1 MAALRA
7 MLQLRS
13 NSHPASLPSQQL
25 LVDTSDTQPTYTNH
39 STNTTTSSTSHPTT
53 ASNCHSISNASNQT
67 SAIHSPPQT
76 SSTQPSIQSLSTG
89 SFHPGLHA
97 SSAAASPTPKPA
109 TPTKKP
115 VPFQNLG
122 LHSGSASGN
131 LGLVK
136 FALDNGQPIDSV
148 LNGVYAIHAA
158 CCSNANVAVVLF
170 LIERGADVNAR
181 RLPRKY
187 SNEKGVQTV
196 GTTGSTPLHFAAA
209 NGCLTVVDILLR
221 HGAIVDMTDKYG
233 SSPLSVAAARNHPEV
248 ASLLRQYSAMQ
259 RGVQDLTPDMD
270 TKEPL
275 LEKRGSADS
284 GHRGT
289 SPVTPTSRAL
299 PSGHGKD
306 PSTQSLPPSTVR
318 SVQNIR
324 TPGQRRISLPSIIE
338 SPSSPN
344 IPAAPRQSC
353 DFGRVPQSTEP
364 LVRSTASLRSTP
376 SQPNRNVTLSPSR
389 PDDRTFKP
397 AREQLMAAP
406 RIRKEQAGPARA
418 TMQRSHTSQGASGPY
433 LTTPEV
439 PAMRRRR
446 SMESV
451 GFLSPQSAHTI
462 TRRKSFD
469 QISSLRQTE
478 VKGRRTSD
486 ASTDSQATATSET
499 SGTSDTSHSEQSPVS
514 TTSSSSAARKPK
526 SVVHLGER
534 ETRDSNKSNG
544 SSKNS
549 SSSTLPAPL
558 TRSSSQP
565 LLDQLKPKRAP
576 VSFTADTVARQSLDL
591 QRLVLNQ
598 ERTEHRRSV
607 EPRNDS
613 DSDLP
618 GQLLRRRTMQE
629 VANPRLVPMPRYHS
643 MRTGMDLGGSSS
655 SSGFEDGSASS
666 RSQEYHHYHHQ
677 QQQPAGAST
686 SSSSGSLQEIA
697 ASRHSTSSLPSG
709 YSNATTTTSAFS
721 GSATVSGR
729 LSRIWTGK
737 EYAGKEGS
745 AAGTW
750 NAAEFGEAS
759 GEAAAQGLV
768 KPDQSR
774 SRASMLNRLSGI
786 WLRR

>member
-1 MAALRA
+1 MA
-7 MLQLRS
+7 
-13 NSHPASLPSQQL
+13 
-25 LVDTSDTQPTYTNH
+25 
-39 STNTTTSSTSHPTT
+39 
-53 ASNCHSISNASNQT
+53 
-67 SAIHSPPQT
+67 
-76 SSTQPSIQSLSTG
+76 
-89 SFHPGLHA
+89 
-97 SSAAASPTPKPA
+97 
-109 TPTKKP
+109 
-115 VPFQNLG
+115 
-122 LHSGSASGN
+122 
-131 LGLVK
+131 
-136 FALDNGQPIDSV
+136 
-148 LNGVYAIHAA
+148 
-158 CCSNANVAVVLF
+158 NANVAVVLF

-275 LEKRGSADS
+275 MEKRGSADS

-289 SPVTPTSRAL
+289 SPVTPTSRAS

-306 PSTQSLPPSTVR
+306 PSTQSLPPCTVR

-344 IPAAPRQSC
+344 IPAPPRQSC

-376 SQPNRNVTLSPSR
+376 SQPTRNVTLSASR
-389 PDDRTFKP
+389 PEDRVFKP
-397 AREQLMAAP
+397 SREQLVAAP
-406 RIRKEQAGPARA
+406 RIRKEQAGPART
-418 TMQRSHTSQGASGPY
+418 TMQRSHTSQGATGPY
-433 LTTPEV
+433 LTTPEM
-439 PAMRRRR
+439 PTMRRRR

-451 GFLSPQSAHTI
+451 GFLSPQSAHTV

-469 QISSLRQTE
+469 QISSLRQAE

-486 ASTDSQATATSET
+486 ASTDSQATAASET
-499 SGTSDTSHSEQSPVS
+499 SGTSDTSISEQSPVS
-514 TTSSSSAARKPK
+514 TTSSSAARNTK
-526 SVVHLGER
+526 SLHQGER
-534 ETRDSNKSNG
+534 EARDSRS
-544 SSKNS
+544 NS
-549 SSSTLPAPL
+549 SSGNDSRLPSPL

-565 LLDQLKPKRAP
+565 LLDQIKPKRAP

-598 ERTEHRRSV
+598 ERTEYRKSV

-643 MRTGMDLGGSSS
+643 MRTGMDLGSS
-655 SSGFEDGSASS
+655 SSGFDDGSGS
-666 RSQEYHHYHHQ
+666 RGQEYHHQ
-677 QQQPAGAST
+677 QQQQHQPAGASA
-686 SSSSGSLQEIA
+686 SSSAGSLQEIA
-697 ASRHSTSSLPSG
+697 ASRHSTSSLSSG
-709 YSNATTTTSAFS
+709 YSNATTAFS

-737 EYAGKEGS
+737 EYTGKDGS
-745 AAGTW
+745 PAGTW

-768 KPDQSR
+768 KPDHSR

>member
-1 MAALRA
+1 MACMPSMPPAAAMPMSPWSSFSSSAVQTSTPGDFLESTATKRA
-7 MLQLRS
+7 CKSPTLITAAVHL
-13 NSHPASLPSQQL
+13 PASGQEYDITEDHP
-25 LVDTSDTQPTYTNH
+25 H
-39 STNTTTSSTSHPTT
+39 SSSYLSF
-53 ASNCHSISNASNQT
+53 
-67 SAIHSPPQT
+67 
-76 SSTQPSIQSLSTG
+76 SLSRPN
-89 SFHPGLHA
+89 S
-97 SSAAASPTPKPA
+97 
-109 TPTKKP
+109 
-115 VPFQNLG
+115 
-122 LHSGSASGN
+122 
-131 LGLVK
+131 
-136 FALDNGQPIDSV
+136 
-148 LNGVYAIHAA
+148 
-158 CCSNANVAVVLF
+158 
-170 LIERGADVNAR
+170 
-181 RLPRKY
+181 
-187 SNEKGVQTV
+187 QTV

-275 LEKRGSADS
+275 MEKRGSADS

-289 SPVTPTSRAL
+289 SPVTPTTRTP

-306 PSTQSLPPSTVR
+306 PSTQSLPPSAVR
-318 SVQNIR
+318 SIQNIR

-376 SQPNRNVTLSPSR
+376 SQPTRNITLSPSR
-389 PDDRTFKP
+389 PEDRAIKP
-397 AREQLMAAP
+397 TREQLMAAP

-418 TMQRSHTSQGASGPY
+418 TLQRSHTSQGASGPY

-439 PAMRRRR
+439 PAMKRRR

-451 GFLSPQSAHTI
+451 GFLSPQSAHTV

-469 QISSLRQTE
+469 QIPSLRQAE

-499 SGTSDTSHSEQSPVS
+499 SGTSDTSISEQNPVS
-514 TTSSSSAARKPK
+514 TTSSSAARKTR
-526 SVVHLGER
+526 SIQQGER
-534 ETRDSNKSNG
+534 ETRDSRPNGGSSGNG
-544 SSKNS
+544 SM
-549 SSSTLPAPL
+549 LPSPL

-565 LLDQLKPKRAP
+565 LLDQIKPRRAP
-576 VSFTADTVARQSLDL
+576 VSFTSDTVARQSLDL

-598 ERTEHRRSV
+598 ERTEHRKSI

-618 GQLLRRRTMQE
+618 GQLLRRRTMQD

-643 MRTGMDLGGSSS
+643 VRTGMDLGSSS
-655 SSGFEDGSASS
+655 SSSYGFEDGSAS
-666 RSQEYHHYHHQ
+666 RGQENYQQQLEQQQQQ
-677 QQQPAGAST
+677 QQQPPAGASA

-697 ASRHSTSSLPSG
+697 ASRHSTSSLSSG
-709 YSNATTTTSAFS
+709 YSNPTTAFS

-737 EYAGKEGS
+737 EYVGKDGS
-745 AAGTW
+745 TAGTW

-768 KPDQSR
+768 KPDHSR

>member
-13 NSHPASLPSQQL
+13 NSHPSSLPSQQL
-25 LVDTSDTQPTYTNH
+25 LVDTSDSQSTYSSHTQPQVH
-39 STNTTTSSTSHPTT
+39 SATTTT
-53 ASNCHSISNASNQT
+53 ASNSSTIFSPIANPT
-67 SAIHSPPQT
+67 SHTAAVHPPALS
-76 SSTQPSIQSLSTG
+76 SSTQPSIHSLSTG
-89 SFHPGLHA
+89 SFHPSVHA

-275 LEKRGSADS
+275 MEKRGSADS

-289 SPVTPTSRAL
+289 SPVTPTSRAS
-299 PSGHGKD
+299 PSGHAKD
-306 PSTQSLPPSTVR
+306 PSTQSLPPAAVR
-318 SVQNIR
+318 SLQTIR

-376 SQPNRNVTLSPSR
+376 SQPTRNVTLSPSR
-389 PDDRTFKP
+389 PEDRALKP
-397 AREQLMAAP
+397 AREQLIAAP

-418 TMQRSHTSQGASGPY
+418 MQRSHTSQGASGPY

-439 PAMRRRR
+439 PAMKRRR

-469 QISSLRQTE
+469 QISSLRQAE
-478 VKGRRTSD
+478 VKTRRTSD

-499 SGTSDTSHSEQSPVS
+499 SGTSDTSTSEQSPVS
-514 TTSSSSAARKPK
+514 TTSSSAPHKTKSIHHGDKETREPK
-526 SVVHLGER
+526 S
-534 ETRDSNKSNG
+534 
-544 SSKNS
+544 NS
-549 SSSTLPAPL
+549 SGNSAMLPSPL

-565 LLDQLKPKRAP
+565 LLDQIKPKRAP

-598 ERTEHRRSV
+598 ERTEHRKSV

-629 VANPRLVPMPRYHS
+629 VPNPRLVPMPRYHS

-655 SSGFEDGSASS
+655 SSSSGLEDGFGS
-666 RSQEYHHYHHQ
+666 RGLEYQHH
-677 QQQPAGAST
+677 QQQPAGASA
-686 SSSSGSLQEIA
+686 SSSGSLQEIA
-697 ASRHSTSSLPSG
+697 ASRHSTSSLSSG
-709 YSNATTTTSAFS
+709 HSNTTTAFS

-729 LSRIWTGK
+729 LSRIWTGR
-737 EYAGKEGS
+737 EYSGRDGS
-745 AAGTW
+745 AAGNW

-768 KPDQSR
+768 KPDPSR

>member
-13 NSHPASLPSQQL
+13 NSHPSSLPSQQL
-25 LVDTSDTQPTYTNH
+25 LVDTSDAQSTYSTH
-39 STNTTTSSTSHPTT
+39 SQSPAHAGTSTLPSS
-53 ASNCHSISNASNQT
+53 ASNGSSHTIPHTSNT
-67 SAIHSPPQT
+67 PSAIHSLP
-76 SSTQPSIQSLSTG
+76 SSTTTTQPAVHSLSTG

-97 SSAAASPTPKPA
+97 SSSAASPTPKPA

-170 LIERGADVNAR
+170 LLERGADVNAR

-275 LEKRGSADS
+275 MEKRGSADS

-289 SPVTPTSRAL
+289 SPVIPTTRTL

-376 SQPNRNVTLSPSR
+376 SQPTRNVTLSPSR
-389 PDDRTFKP
+389 PEDRAIKP

-406 RIRKEQAGPARA
+406 RIRKEQAGPARG

-451 GFLSPQSAHTI
+451 GFLSPQSAHAV

-469 QISSLRQTE
+469 QIPSLRQAE

-499 SGTSDTSHSEQSPVS
+499 SGTSDTSISEQSPVS
-514 TTSSSSAARKPK
+514 TTSSSAARKTR
-526 SVVHLGER
+526 SIHQGER
-534 ETRDSNKSNG
+534 ETRDSRSNG
-544 SSKNS
+544 GSSGNGS
-549 SSSTLPAPL
+549 MLPSPL

-565 LLDQLKPKRAP
+565 LLDQIKPRRAP

-598 ERTEHRRSV
+598 ERTE
-607 EPRNDS
+607 
-613 DSDLP
+613 
-618 GQLLRRRTMQE
+618 
-629 VANPRLVPMPRYHS
+629 YHS

-655 SSGFEDGSASS
+655 SSSSGFEDGSAS
-666 RSQEYHHYHHQ
+666 RGLEYHQ
-677 QQQPAGAST
+677 QQPPGGTSA
-686 SSSSGSLQEIA
+686 SSSSGCLQEIA
-697 ASRHSTSSLPSG
+697 ASRHSTSSLSSG
-709 YSNATTTTSAFS
+709 YSNPTTAFS

-737 EYAGKEGS
+737 EYAGKDGS

-768 KPDQSR
+768 KPDHNR

>member
-1 MAALRA
+1 MGG
-7 MLQLRS
+7 
-13 NSHPASLPSQQL
+13 
-25 LVDTSDTQPTYTNH
+25 VD
-39 STNTTTSSTSHPTT
+39 
-53 ASNCHSISNASNQT
+53 
-67 SAIHSPPQT
+67 
-76 SSTQPSIQSLSTG
+76 G
-89 SFHPGLHA
+89 
-97 SSAAASPTPKPA
+97 
-109 TPTKKP
+109 
-115 VPFQNLG
+115 
-122 LHSGSASGN
+122 
-131 LGLVK
+131 GLVK

-275 LEKRGSADS
+275 MEKRGSLDS
-284 GHRGT
+284 GHRT
-289 SPVTPTSRAL
+289 SPVTPTSRIL

-306 PSTQSLPPSTVR
+306 PSTQSLPPATVR
-318 SVQNIR
+318 AVQNIR
-324 TPGQRRISLPSIIE
+324 VPGQRRISLPSIIE

-376 SQPNRNVTLSPSR
+376 SQPTRNVTLSPSR
-389 PDDRTFKP
+389 PEDRGALKP

-406 RIRKEQAGPARA
+406 RIKKEQAGPARA
-418 TMQRSHTSQGASGPY
+418 MQRSHTSQGASGPY

-451 GFLSPQSAHTI
+451 GFLSPQSAHAI
-462 TRRKSFD
+462 ARRKSFD
-469 QISSLRQTE
+469 QISSLRQAE
-478 VKGRRTSD
+478 VKCRRTSD

-499 SGTSDTSHSEQSPVS
+499 SGTSDTSISEQSPVS
-514 TTSSSSAARKPK
+514 TTSSSAARKTK
-526 SVVHLGER
+526 SSQHGEK
-534 ETRDSNKSNG
+534 ETRESKSNG
-544 SSKNS
+544 SM
-549 SSSTLPAPL
+549 LPSPL
-558 TRSSSQP
+558 LRSSSQP
-565 LLDQLKPKRAP
+565 LLDQIKPKRTP

-598 ERTEHRRSV
+598 ERTEHRKSM
-607 EPRNDS
+607 ETRNDS

-618 GQLLRRRTMQE
+618 GQLLRRRTMQD

-655 SSGFEDGSASS
+655 SGFGDGSTS
-666 RSQEYHHYHHQ
+666 RGEEYHHHQ
-677 QQQPAGAST
+677 QQQQHLPAGASA

-697 ASRHSTSSLPSG
+697 ASRHSTSSLSSG
-709 YSNATTTTSAFS
+709 YSNSTTAFS

-737 EYAGKEGS
+737 EYAGKD
-745 AAGTW
+745 AAAPGTW

-768 KPDQSR
+768 KPDHSR